1 MKQFIYVILFSIS
14 ITAFAVHGFSSESIT
29 EMVVA
34 LPELDSR
41 EMQRNLEIDISRL
54 PGIKFFEASL
64 SSQTLMLNYD
74 SNKLSKEAIDGILKK
89 WGCSPGDFSFRS
101 AVSMK

>member
-1 MKQFIYVILFSIS
+1 
-14 ITAFAVHGFSSESIT
+14 
-29 EMVVA
+29 MVVA

-54 PGIKFFEASL
+54 PGVNFFETSL
-64 SSQTLMLNYD
+64 SSQTLILSYD

-89 WGCSPGDFSFRS
+89 WDCSPGEFSFRS